1 MFNNTNTKAKRWEL
15 GGQQT
20 WQNSSHVGETINANG
35 KALWPPWG
43 QPQWHVSHDMMGQQK
58 AAALPDPVCAQAIRF
73 LPARKIRMAC
83 FCTGMGFTYCHA
95 SSDVV

>member
-1 MFNNTNTKAKRWEL
+1 MPMEKLCGHHEDNPSGMFLMIPTM
-15 GGQQT
+15 
-20 WQNSSHVGETINANG
+20 VG
-35 KALWPPWG
+35 K
-43 QPQWHVSHDMMGQQK
+43 QK
-58 AAALPDPVCAQAIRF
+58 AAVLPDPVCAQAIRS